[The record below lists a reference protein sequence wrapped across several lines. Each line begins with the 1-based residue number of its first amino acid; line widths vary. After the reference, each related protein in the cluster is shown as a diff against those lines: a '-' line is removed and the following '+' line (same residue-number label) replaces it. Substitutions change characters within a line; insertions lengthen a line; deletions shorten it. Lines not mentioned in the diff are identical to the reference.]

1 MTDRKDH
8 HSCILDTR
16 SWRMIVNALVHQS
29 EVEEDSR
36 LAEDYRVLAN
46 DLHLYVAP
54 FPRPCDSSQSV
65 TPPGSRDA

>member
-29 EVEEDSR
+29 EVEEDPKV
-36 LAEDYRVLAN
+36 AEDYLVLAN

-54 FPRPCDSSQSV
+54 FPKACDSPQTV
-65 TPPGSRDA
+65 TRPGSRAA